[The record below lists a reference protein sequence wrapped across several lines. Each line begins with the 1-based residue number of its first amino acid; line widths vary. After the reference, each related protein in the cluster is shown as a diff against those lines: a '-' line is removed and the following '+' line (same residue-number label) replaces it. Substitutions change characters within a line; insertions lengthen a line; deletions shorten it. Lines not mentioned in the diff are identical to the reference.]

1 MLVIVVPFVS
11 GNLVLQAFNEPVS
24 KLAMLKV
31 IPHEPILIM
40 ENQDFITQGWPGKGT
55 MSEPYLIED
64 LQIQCDE
71 ETGVFIANTTVFFKI
86 TNCRFFTI
94 TEEIWG
100 VAVWLINVTHGEI
113 RNCISEWCGWTIGN
127 SSQCIMESTDAS
139 GIADLVLWNCTS
151 CSVVDNSLSSDVWG
165 SVIFDTCTDC
175 EFSRNTVVGIESE
188 GIWVIRGMNCS
199 IQENEFAEN
208 HIGIGL
214 LGSNDTS
221 IRDNNIH
228 DSVYYGVEIYSCGD
242 TQLVG
247 NTLQNNGVVL
257 HLWGWGWNGH
267 SISGRE
273 FLNADYLF
281 QDNTVNGKLLG
292 VFQDLDG
299 NTIDGTSYG
308 QVILLNCSN
317 LSIDHGTITNA
328 SIGVQILFSDNCSMT
343 DMTIAN
349 CSAAGTVV
357 EESNSTKVLGCI
369 LSNNV
374 DNGLFFE
381 RSFNALV
388 ANSSISGSRIGLGLW
403 RSGLCDILNN
413 TLSFNT
419 WGTEF
424 YNTSDC
430 FFVNN
435 TVLYNKVGVYL
446 ASSCDDNMIFG
457 NSIGWNEWYNARSDN
472 YSNQWDDGVS
482 RGNRWSDYD
491 GSGVYEINHYEVDRF
506 PELLVG
512 PFPYFDLGLISIGVV
527 GGAFIVIILIHIIR
541 SRRISKEI

>member
-1 MLVIVVPFVS
+1 
-11 GNLVLQAFNEPVS
+11 
-24 KLAMLKV
+24 
-31 IPHEPILIM
+31 M

-71 ETGVFIANTTVFFKI
+71 ETGVFIANITVFFKI
-86 TNCRFFTI
+86 SNCKFIAADGGMAF
-94 TEEIWG
+94 
-100 VAVWLINVTHGEI
+100 WLINVTNGEI
-113 RNCISEWCGWTIGN
+113 RNCISEWCDWTIRN
-127 SSQCIMESTDAS
+127 SSQCRIESTSAS
-139 GIADLVLWNCTS
+139 GSAGLVLWGCTN
-151 CSVVDNSLSSDVWG
+151 CSVVGNSLISDVWG
-165 SVIFDTCTDC
+165 HVIFDTCTNC
-175 EFSRNTVVGIESE
+175 EFSRNTVVGCESE
-188 GIWVIRGMNCS
+188 GIWLIRGVNCS
-199 IQENEFAEN
+199 IRENEFAEN
-208 HIGIGL
+208 SIGISL

-221 IRDNNIH
+221 ISDNNIH
-228 DSVYYGVEIYSCGD
+228 DNVYYGVEIYACGD

-257 HLWGWGWNGH
+257 HLWDWEWNGH

-273 FLNADYLF
+273 FLNAEYLF

-292 VFQDLDG
+292 FFQDLDG
-299 NTIDGTSYG
+299 SKIDGTSYG

-317 LSIDHGTITNA
+317 LSIDHGTITNT

-357 EESNSTKVLGCI
+357 EESNSTKVLGC
-369 LSNNV
+369 SFSSNV
-374 DNGLFFE
+374 DSGLFFE

-388 ANSSISGSRIGLGLW
+388 ANCSISGSRRGLGLW
-403 RSGLCDILNN
+403 FSGLCTILNT

-435 TVLYNKVGVYL
+435 TVLYNKGGVYL
-446 ASSCDDNMIFG
+446 AFSCDNNMIFG
-457 NSIGWNEWYNARSDN
+457 NSIGWNEWYNAQSDN

-482 RGNRWSDYD
+482 RGNMWSDYD

-512 PFPYFDLGLISIGVV
+512 PFPYIELGLISIGVV

-541 SRRISKEI
+541 SRRISNEL